1 MARRGARRRLKGIR
15 RSPLGHKAMGTPRP
29 PHAGRAEFL
38 IDQLQLFL
46 EELAI
51 KGTPYLNYPPNL
63 SSLIE
68 PIK

>member
-1 MARRGARRRLKGIR
+1 
-15 RSPLGHKAMGTPRP
+15 MGTPRP

-51 KGTPYLNYPPNL
+51 KGTPYLIIP
-63 SSLIE
+63 
-68 PIK
+68 